1 MNERTFFFFTNRYQD
16 ENSMAFKEEGQIA
29 NGSYCA
35 GLFVVQK
42 SFH

>member
-1 MNERTFFFFTNRYQD
+1 
-16 ENSMAFKEEGQIA
+16 MAFKEEGQIA

-42 SFH
+42 SFY